1 MISGKIGI
9 NLAASWYQPK
19 KLTEPNV
26 DDAVER
32 AMQFELGWF
41 AEPILLTGDYPTV
54 MKEQIARKS
63 QAQGAANRLPQF
75 TDQEK
80 GDIKG
85 IRLVSY
91 GREKTCLQ
99 GFANNKGADQPAR
112 SRSLI
117 SAFVIRLLESI
128 TSRLATSE
136 ISIF

>member
-26 DDAVER
+26 DKAVNR

-41 AEPILLTGDYPTV
+41 AEPILLTGDYPAV
-54 MKEQIARKS
+54 MKDQIARKS
-63 QAQGAANRLPQF
+63 QAQGVAYRLPQF

-91 GREKTCLQ
+91 GHEKTC
-99 GFANNKGADQPAR
+99 F
-112 SRSLI
+112 
-117 SAFVIRLLESI
+117 
-128 TSRLATSE
+128 
-136 ISIF
+136 

>member
-26 DDAVER
+26 DKAVDR

-41 AEPILLTGDYPTV
+41 AEPILLTGDYPIV
-54 MKEQIARKS
+54 MKDQIAMKS
-63 QAQGAANRLPQF
+63 QAQGVANRLRF

-80 GDIKG
+80 RDIKG

-91 GREKTCLQ
+91 GREKTWRQ
-99 GFANNKGADQPAR
+99 GFANNQGADQPSH

-128 TSRLATSE
+128 ISRLAKGE